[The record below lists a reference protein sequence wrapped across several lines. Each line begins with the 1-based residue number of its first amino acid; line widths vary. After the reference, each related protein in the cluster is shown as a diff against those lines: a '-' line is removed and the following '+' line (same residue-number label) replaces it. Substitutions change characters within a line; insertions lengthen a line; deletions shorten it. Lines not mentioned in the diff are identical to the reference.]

1 MTKIKCNCPC
11 HQPGSH
17 LTHIKPCCAGG
28 FIELPAEGGALF
40 HPDKFKET
48 SEAPSPQLNAGEGSG
63 KVLRWVKASERLP
76 GGPRNKNSKVIV
88 RPLGNSKLATVTFI
102 WSSDN
107 PQWYDTRYFLDDT
120 EWLEEIDGPTAQPTE
135 SPALGEVPADV
146 MEWIRKEWLKDSNRH
161 DFRNYEEA
169 AIAMYR
175 KIMEEMS
182 ATENPLASY
191 WFEKARQCLVE
202 RNDFKGQLNR
212 TNEQLANLEKNIST
226 LTDDALKIS
235 EERDAFREG
244 LERISERRQGFQRWV
259 IASELLKKYPKQ

>member
-1 MTKIKCNCPC
+1 MSEQYSFYCTKPSDIPC
-11 HQPGSH
+11 HTQCDLCRKVRYKSVDIP
-17 LTHIKPCCAGG
+17 TDQEDRIKMETDQYINLHYTNASVRTAVYWGCIAAARREYLLARRTA
-28 FIELPAEGGALF
+28 IAATQ
-40 HPDKFKET
+40 HPKT
-48 SEAPSPQLNAGEGSG
+48 TAPQ
-63 KVLRWVKASERLP
+63 
-76 GGPRNKNSKVIV
+76 
-88 RPLGNSKLATVTFI
+88 
-102 WSSDN
+102 
-107 PQWYDTRYFLDDT
+107 
-120 EWLEEIDGPTAQPTE
+120 
-135 SPALGEVPADV
+135 EVPADV

-244 LERISERRQGFQRWV
+244 LERIFERRQGFQSGV